1 MLRPL
6 TSLASLLRRRAPGG
20 RERLAYR
27 MLHALAVEPAPRTV
41 PVRAE
46 RRPDRR

>member
-6 TSLASLLRRRAPGG
+6 TSLASLLRRRAPGA

-27 MLHALAVEPAPRTV
+27 MLQVLVAEPAPRAV
-41 PVRAE
+41 PVQA
-46 RRPDRR
+46 RRPARR